1 MFHMEGKAAGVDPTL
16 FVCKCDSEAST
27 SWRKRVRKKGRKMS
41 AWPSATFP
49 FLLES
54 QIGVSTVHSLFVD
67 IRE

>member
-41 AWPSATFP
+41 DGPSATFP

-54 QIGVSTVHSLFVD
+54 QIGFTMVHSSFVD